1 MADRITS
8 GLRRL
13 MGAAP
18 QKAGPR
24 NAVTVAALQAAG
36 LSGAYADTSAGAAMK
51 LSAVDR
57 CVEVLS
63 SDIAKLPMYV
73 FDRNTRLIRQDH
85 PLASLLGLRAN
96 GVQTSFEAMKLME
109 ASRLCGGNGYMLVE
123 RDPRSLRPVRLVAV
137 PWQNVSPQLGSDGSV
152 YYDVTHPFT
161 GAQLR
166 RVRRT
171 DMVHVR
177 AYSRNGWLGVSVLER
192 ASEVIAS
199 ARAAQTWNGSYYVN
213 GGQPSGV
220 LETDTDI
227 GGYTEEPQD
236 DGTTRKVSIKDTI
249 REEWEKRHTGPGNAN
264 RVAVL
269 DMGLKYK
276 PISVSQKD
284 AQFVENAELSI
295 RDIARF
301 FGVPLYKLQEG
312 KQSYN
317 SNEQNAIEYV
327 TGTLHPIVT
336 AYEQAFTSILLTPR
350 EITEGLEIR
359 MNMMAELR
367 GDSTARGNWYRTM
380 HDIGAYSVNDV
391 LALEDMPDTEGGDEH
406 VASLNYVPLALWR
419 ELSVRRNSENSQGN
433 GGDSA

>member
-1 MADRITS
+1 MADRITT

-13 MGAAP
+13 MGASP
-18 QKAGPR
+18 QRAEAR
-24 NAVTVAALQAAG
+24 NAVTVATLQAAG

-73 FDRNTRLIRQDH
+73 FDRNTRLIRQGH

-137 PWQNVSPQLGSDGSV
+137 PWQNVAPQLGSDGNV

-161 GAQLR
+161 GAQR
-166 RVRRT
+166 RVSRT

-177 AYSRNGWLGVSVLER
+177 AYSRNGWLGISVLER

-199 ARAAQTWNGSYYVN
+199 ARAAQSWNSGYYTN

-227 GGYTEEPQD
+227 NGTIDMPGA
-236 DGTTRKVSIKDTI
+236 DGTVQKVSIKDAI
-249 REEWEKRHTGPGNAN
+249 REEWEKRHAGPNNAN

-350 EITEGLEIR
+350 EVDEGLEIR

-391 LALEDMPDTEGGDEH
+391 LALEDMPDVEGGDEH

>member
-18 QKAGPR
+18 QKTGPR

-177 AYSRNGWLGVSVLER
+177 AYSRNGWLGISVLER

-350 EITEGLEIR
+350 EIAEGLEIR